1 MTEGANK
8 MRIFVAGATGA
19 VGRRLVPRLV
29 ERGHAVVGTTRTA
42 GKVAE
47 LEALGAEAAVVDAL
61 DAAAV
66 GEAVARAEPDAI
78 IHQMTALAGK
88 PDLRRFDKWFDLT
101 NRLRTRGT
109 ENLLAAAQATGV
121 RRLVVQSFV
130 GWNLAPTGG
139 PIKTE
144 DDPLDPEPLRW
155 QRESMAAI
163 RFLETAVP
171 AAPLDGIVLRYGALY
186 GPGGSDDM
194 VKLVKARKFPIVGA
208 GGGIWS
214 FTHLDDA
221 ATAAIVAAEQGGH
234 GIYHVVDDDPAPSAV
249 WLPEFAEAIGAK
261 PPRRVPV
268 WLARI
273 VAGEVPVRWMTEGRG
288 ASNARFKAEFGWEP
302 IWPSW
307 RQGFRHALFDPVPE
321 PARA

>member
-1 MTEGANK
+1 

-29 ERGHAVVGTTRTA
+29 ERGHTVVGTTRTA

-47 LEALGAEAAVVDAL
+47 LEAMGAAAAVVDGL
-61 DAAAV
+61 DAAGI

-88 PDLRRFDKWFDLT
+88 PDLRRFDKWFTLT
-101 NRLRTRGT
+101 NQLRTRGT

-121 RRLVVQSFV
+121 PRIVVQSFV

-144 DDPLDPEPLRW
+144 SDPLDPEPLRR

-163 RFLETAVP
+163 RYLETVVP
-171 AAPLDGIVLRYGALY
+171 AAALDGIVLRYGTLY
-186 GPGGSDDM
+186 GPGASD
-194 VKLVKARKFPIVGA
+194 VQIALVKARKFPIVGNGA
-208 GGGIWS
+208 GIWS

-221 ATAAIVAAEQGGH
+221 AGATIVAVEQGGN
-234 GIYHVVDDDPAPSAV
+234 GVYHVVDDDPAPSAV

-261 PPRRVPV
+261 RPRRVPA

-273 VAGEVPVRWMTEGRG
+273 A
-288 ASNARFKAEFGWEP
+288 
-302 IWPSW
+302 
-307 RQGFRHALFDPVPE
+307 
-321 PARA
+321 PARCRCAG